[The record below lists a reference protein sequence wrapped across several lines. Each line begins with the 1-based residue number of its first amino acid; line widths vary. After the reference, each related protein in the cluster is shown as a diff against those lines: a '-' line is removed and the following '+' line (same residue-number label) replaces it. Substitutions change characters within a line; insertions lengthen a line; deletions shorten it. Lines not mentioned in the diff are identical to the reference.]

1 MNYPPQKHNRK
12 DTQMKKS
19 RRAGTRIQQ
28 KKTPKPVPLAADE
41 KLYATILKKKLGKGR
56 RPDEE
61 PAPIR
66 SIQEREDA
74 LRSNARVVS
83 VEPMMHS
90 SRSAPSPSKKN
101 GAGGQPA

>member
-1 MNYPPQKHNRK
+1 M
-12 DTQMKKS
+12 
-19 RRAGTRIQQ
+19 
-28 KKTPKPVPLAADE
+28 
-41 KLYATILKKKLGKGR
+41 YAPILQEKLGKGH

-61 PAPIR
+61 RAQIR

-83 VEPMMHS
+83 VEPMIHS
-90 SRSAPSPSKKN
+90 SRLTLTPAKKD